1 MSRNQSK
8 QEVIVAIDIVIK
20 REDMDRVSF
29 PSGGSWEC
37 FPTESIEF
45 VVSHGGG
52 CETRHVVLDDRLD
65 VVRGFELGG
74 RELPLASLVL
84 RRLEHCSGDDT
95 VDTIVWVEGRDCV
108 NVLDV
113 LGMLPGVSVEL
124 VRARLESI
132 LDAYTRVLEVKSMVE
147 VYVHDGDMRRVTLW
161 SGLGPAHTDQG
172 VSENTGFSIVT
183 EGEECHYAVPLFARG
198 IVSRLR
204 YGQVSL
210 AHMVLVRERLE
221 PYGECSVV
229 AKADLSYLGAD
240 CSDCVRDWLG
250 DPDVHGVTVGPLRRV
265 IDSYVGMLTD
275 RVESPTR

>member
-1 MSRNQSK
+1 M
-8 QEVIVAIDIVIK
+8 
-20 REDMDRVSF
+20 
-29 PSGGSWEC
+29 
-37 FPTESIEF
+37 
-45 VVSHGGG
+45 
-52 CETRHVVLDDRLD
+52 
-65 VVRGFELGG
+65 
-74 RELPLASLVL
+74 
-84 RRLEHCSGDDT
+84 
-95 VDTIVWVEGRDCV
+95 DTIVWVEGRDCV

-132 LDAYTRVLEVKSMVE
+132 LDAHTRTLEVKSMVE
-147 VYVHDGDMRRVTLW
+147 VYVHDGDMRRVALW

-250 DPDVHGVTVGPLRRV
+250 DPDVHGVTVGQLRRV